1 MRKREPE
8 LLGFHGLVLRS
19 ADPPALAQ
27 QWMELTGLPILRR
40 TAREIVLGRGP
51 ELFVTIR
58 RSRPG
63 VADGIEEAHLAV
75 KRLADTGRRGEPDPL
90 GGDSFSRGAGE
101 LRLTMRE
108 LRRPPAP
115 RWRKKSKSPRS

>member
-27 QWMELTGLPILRR
+27 QWMKLTGMPVLRR
-40 TAREIVLGRGP
+40 TAREIILGRGP

-58 RSRPG
+58 RSRAG
-63 VADGIEEAHLAV
+63 VGDGIEEVHLAV
-75 KRLADTGRRGEPDPL
+75 KRLVEAGRRGERDPL
-90 GGDSFSRGAGE
+90 GGDSFSRRAGE

-108 LRRPPAP
+108 CRRPPAP
-115 RWRKKSKSPRS
+115 RWRKTRKPG

>member
-27 QWMELTGLPILRR
+27 QWMNLTGMPVLRR
-40 TAREIVLGRGP
+40 TAREIILGRGP
-51 ELFVTIR
+51 ELFVAIR
-58 RSRPG
+58 RSRAG
-63 VADGIEEAHLAV
+63 VGDGIVEVHLAV
-75 KRLADTGRRGEPDPL
+75 KRLVGAGRRGERDPL
-90 GGDSFSRGAGE
+90 GGDSFSRSAGE

-108 LRRPPAP
+108 FRRPPAP
-115 RWRKKSKSPRS
+115 RWRKTRKPG